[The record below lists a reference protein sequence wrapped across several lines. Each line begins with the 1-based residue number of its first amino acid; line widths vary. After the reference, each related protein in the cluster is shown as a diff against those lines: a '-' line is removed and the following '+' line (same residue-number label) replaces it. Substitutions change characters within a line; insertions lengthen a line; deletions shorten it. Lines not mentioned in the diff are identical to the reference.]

1 MVSPSL
7 LQSVVWL
14 LSPKTTIMANRL
26 FCAISLNSLNTQAVM
41 APPHSETGGKKPAL
55 KMTDLARM
63 AGVSKSTVSRAL
75 QNSELV
81 NLETREKIQALAK
94 EHNYRL
100 NTQAR
105 NFRLKESFTI
115 GVVIPSAE
123 NARWQVN
130 DPFFLELLG
139 SISFHLI
146 EQGHEMLLS
155 GLSLH
160 AVASGDDGLRR
171 INCDGLIVAGQAD
184 CHEDLNR
191 IADGHTP
198 MVVWGAELPDQ
209 RYCTVGGDN
218 RRGGELAT
226 EHLLQQGCK
235 RIAIIGDW
243 GTPEGLLRYQGYQQ
257 ALLAASISPEPLL
270 AVSVSGERD
279 SHRQAAMRLLTS
291 GEPFDGLF
299 CLSDAIAMAAINAL
313 NERGVSVPGRVAVVG
328 YDDISLARYYTP
340 AITSIYQDRE
350 LGGRWLV
357 DKLLRMLD
365 GEAVESSL
373 LPTTLIERRSS
384 QR

>member
-1 MVSPSL
+1 MTPE
-7 LQSVVWL
+7 Q
-14 LSPKTTIMANRL
+14 PI
-26 FCAISLNSLNTQAVM
+26 
-41 APPHSETGGKKPAL
+41 KKSAL

-123 NARWQVN
+123 NARWQVT

-160 AVASGDDGLRR
+160 AVASGDDGLRK

-191 IADGHTP
+191 IADGQTP
-198 MVVWGAELPDQ
+198 MVVWGAQMPDQ

-226 EHLLQQGCK
+226 RHLLERGCK

-243 GTPEGLLRYQGYQQ
+243 ATPEGLWRYEGYHQV
-257 ALLAASISPEPLL
+257 LAEAGIAPEPALEVML
-270 AVSVSGERD
+270 DSARD
-279 SHRQAAMRLLTS
+279 SHRQAVLRLLAS
-291 GEPFDGLF
+291 GYTFDGLF

-313 NERGVSVPGRVAVVG
+313 NEHGMTVPGDVAVVG

-340 AITSIYQDRE
+340 SITTVYQDRE

-357 DKLLRMLD
+357 DKLLRLID
-365 GEAVESSL
+365 GERVESSM
-373 LPTTLIERRSS
+373 LPTEIILRNSS

>member
-1 MVSPSL
+1 MTKPE
-7 LQSVVWL
+7 
-14 LSPKTTIMANRL
+14 PGA
-26 FCAISLNSLNTQAVM
+26 
-41 APPHSETGGKKPAL
+41 KKPAL
-55 KMTDLARM
+55 KMTDLAKM

-105 NFRLKESFTI
+105 NFRLKESLTI

-123 NARWQVN
+123 NAKWQIT

-139 SISFHLI
+139 SISFSLI

-160 AVASGDDGLRR
+160 AVASGHDGLRR
-171 INCDGLIVAGQAD
+171 INCDGLIVVGQAD

-198 MVVWGAELPDQ
+198 MVVWGAKLPDQ

-218 RRGGELAT
+218 LRGGQLAT
-226 EHLLQQGCK
+226 RHLLEQGCK
-235 RIAIIGDW
+235 RIAVIGDW
-243 GTPEGLLRYQGYQQ
+243 NTPEGELRLEGYRQ
-257 ALLAASISPEPLL
+257 ALKKAHISPCAELEIAL
-270 AVSVSGERD
+270 GSSRDNHHKAVL
-279 SHRQAAMRLLTS
+279 RLLSS
-291 GEPFDGLF
+291 GSGFDGLF
-299 CLSDAIAMAAINAL
+299 CFSDAIAMAAISTL
-313 NERGVSVPGRVAVVG
+313 NEHGVAVPDDVAVIG

-340 AITSIYQDRE
+340 SISSIHQDRE
-350 LGGRWLV
+350 IGGRLLV
-357 DKLLRMLD
+357 EKLLEMLD
-365 GEAVESSL
+365 GQQVESSL
-373 LPTTLIERRSS
+373 LTTNLVPRNSS
-384 QR
+384 RPVAR

>member
-1 MVSPSL
+1 MTTPPITTSL
-7 LQSVVWL
+7 T
-14 LSPKTTIMANRL
+14 PDPGA
-26 FCAISLNSLNTQAVM
+26 
-41 APPHSETGGKKPAL
+41 KKSAL

-105 NFRLKESFTI
+105 NFRLKESLTI

-123 NARWQVN
+123 SASWQIT

-139 SISFHLI
+139 AISFNLI
-146 EQGHEMLLS
+146 EQGHEMLFS
-155 GLSLH
+155 GLRLH

-171 INCDGLIVAGQAD
+171 INCDGLIVVGQAD

-198 MVVWGAELPDQ
+198 MVAWGAKLPDQ

-226 EHLLQQGCK
+226 RHLLERGCK

-243 GTPEGLLRYQGYQQ
+243 GTPEGLLRYEGYR
-257 ALLAASISPEPLL
+257 AVLAEANIAPEPALEIIL
-270 AVSVSGERD
+270 DSARD
-279 SHRQAAMRLLTS
+279 SHRQAALRLLAS
-291 GEPFDGLF
+291 GHEFDGLF

-313 NERGVSVPGRVAVVG
+313 NEHGVAVPGDVPVVG

-340 AITSIYQDRE
+340 SITSVHQDRE

-357 DKLLRMLD
+357 EKLLKIID
-365 GEAVESSL
+365 GDVVESEF
-373 LPTTLIERRSS
+373 LPTDMVPRNSS
-384 QR
+384 LR

>member
-1 MVSPSL
+1 MAWIRLSL
-7 LQSVVWL
+7 V
-14 LSPKTTIMANRL
+14 TTFAM
-26 FCAISLNSLNTQAVM
+26 TTPE
-41 APPHSETGGKKPAL
+41 PPVKKSTL

-105 NFRLKESFTI
+105 NFRLKESLTI

-123 NARWQVN
+123 NARWQIT

-139 SISFHLI
+139 SISFCLI

-160 AVASGDDGLRR
+160 AVASGHDGLRR
-171 INCDGLIVAGQAD
+171 INCDGLIVMGQAD

-198 MVVWGAELPDQ
+198 VVVWGAKLPDQ

-218 RRGGELAT
+218 VRGGFIAT
-226 EHLLQQGCK
+226 RHLLEQGCK
-235 RIAIIGDW
+235 QVAIIGDW
-243 GTPEGLLRYQGYQQ
+243 GSPEGQLRYEGYRQ
-257 ALLAASISPEPLL
+257 ALLAANIAPQPALEMG
-270 AVSVSGERD
+270 VGNTRD
-279 SHRQAAMRLLTS
+279 AHRQATLKLLAS
-291 GEPFDGLF
+291 GHPFDGLF
-299 CLSDAIAMAAINAL
+299 CLSDAMAMAAISAL
-313 NERGVSVPGRVAVVG
+313 NEQGVAVPHKVAVVG

-340 AITSIYQDRE
+340 SITTVYQDRE

-357 DKLLRMLD
+357 EKLLKIID
-365 GEAVESSL
+365 GDNVESAL
-373 LPTTLIERRSS
+373 LPTELVPRNTSLREALNRNI
-384 QR
+384 

>member
-1 MVSPSL
+1 MTKQESG
-7 LQSVVWL
+7 
-14 LSPKTTIMANRL
+14 A
-26 FCAISLNSLNTQAVM
+26 
-41 APPHSETGGKKPAL
+41 KKVAL

-105 NFRLKESFTI
+105 NFRLKESLTI

-123 NARWQVN
+123 NARWQIT

-139 SISFHLI
+139 SISFSLI

-171 INCDGLIVAGQAD
+171 INCDGLIVMGQAD

-198 MVVWGAELPDQ
+198 MVVWGAKLPDQ
-209 RYCTVGGDN
+209 RYCSVGGDN
-218 RRGGELAT
+218 LRGGILAT
-226 EHLLQQGCK
+226 EHLLERGCK

-243 GTPEGLLRYQGYQQ
+243 NTPEGELRYQGYRQ
-257 ALLAASISPEPLL
+257 ALKQAGIAPLPSLEIEVDSSAARYHTSVLGLL
-270 AVSVSGERD
+270 SSGIN
-279 SHRQAAMRLLTS
+279 
-291 GEPFDGLF
+291 FDGLF

-313 NERGVSVPGRVAVVG
+313 NSQGISVPGTIAVVG
-328 YDDISLARYYTP
+328 YDDISLSRYYTP
-340 AITSIYQDRE
+340 SISSIHQDRE
-350 LGGRWLV
+350 IGGRLLV
-357 DKLLRMLD
+357 EKLLQLID
-365 GEAVESSL
+365 GQAASSSL
-373 LPTTLIERRSS
+373 LPTNLVARHSS
-384 QR
+384 VQP

>member
-1 MVSPSL
+1 M
-7 LQSVVWL
+7 
-14 LSPKTTIMANRL
+14 T
-26 FCAISLNSLNTQAVM
+26 
-41 APPHSETGGKKPAL
+41 PPHNDTGSKKPAL

-94 EHNYRL
+94 KHNYRL

-123 NARWQVN
+123 NAHWQVT

-139 SISFHLI
+139 AISFHLI

-160 AVASGDDGLRR
+160 AVASGDDGLRK

-198 MVVWGAELPDQ
+198 MVVWGAKLPDQ

-218 RRGGELAT
+218 HRGGELAT
-226 EHLLQQGCK
+226 EHLLEQGCR

-243 GTPEGLLRYQGYQQ
+243 GTPEGLLRYEGYQQ
-257 ALLAASISPEPLL
+257 RLKAFGITPEPML
-270 AVSVSGERD
+270 AVGVDGGRD
-279 SHRQAAMRLLTS
+279 GHRQAALRLLAS
-291 GEPFDGLF
+291 GCEFDGLF

-313 NERGVSVPGRVAVVG
+313 NEYGIAVPGDVAVVG

-340 AITSIYQDRE
+340 AITTIHQDRE

-365 GEAVESSL
+365 GESVDSVL
-373 LPTTLIERRSS
+373 LPTGIISRHSS
-384 QR
+384 LR